1 MQDQQ
6 ASEGFKVRGH
16 VKIFLDGVLVDEGH
30 NLIVDQGM
38 GYLLNNWANVSATN
52 PAYIIT
58 TDSTG
63 AVAAGETAVPATV
76 LGYKAVSKTVDA
88 AFADVTF
95 SCTFATSESNGTVGS
110 VAIAS
115 GTGGTGEFCRYVLA
129 SAVTKTSSN
138 TLTVEYAHE
147 FTW

>member
-1 MQDQQ
+1 MSEKC
-6 ASEGFKVRGH
+6 ASEGFKVRGW
-16 VKIFLDGVLVDEGH
+16 VRVYLDGELVDEGP

-63 AVAAGETAVPATV
+63 AVSSSETSVPASV
-76 LGYKAVSKTVDA
+76 LGYKAASKTVAGDYSA
-88 AFADVTF
+88 VTF
-95 SCTFATSESNGTVGS
+95 SCTFATGESNGTVGS

-129 SAVTKTSSN
+129 SSVTKTSSN